1 MKKMIA
7 LGMAAMMCL
16 SMTACSVST
25 SSKTETTAAAT
36 EAAETTAEA
45 AKDSETTA
53 EAAGDL
59 VATADYPTKPI
70 TMIIP
75 YGAGGT
81 TDTWGRKLAVLLEK
95 YLGQPITVTN
105 QGGASGSI
113 GSQFVKEQPSD
124 GYTLLVCAET
134 MGTYRTMNICDLGYD
149 DFTVISPLVGD
160 PKVLVV
166 GKDSKYNT
174 LQELLDAIKENPGK
188 ITMSHSGPGGSGHNQ
203 GLVIGF
209 DRGHYM
215 TVTGPLGYLL
225 VIITLTT
232 GSAFV
237 MWLGERV
244 TEKGVG
250 NGISIILLINIVS
263 RMPSDFSDLY
273 TKFMKGQDIVDQVI
287 AGAIILAVILV
298 TTILVVLLQ
307 GGVRKIP
314 VQHAQKVQGRR
325 MMGGQQSHIPLK
337 VNTSSVI
344 PVIFASSILSV
355 PMVVV
360 NLFNINTSG
369 VWAKILRGM
378 NSNYWFNPAY
388 PWASVGLIIY
398 ILLVV
403 FFAYFYTSVTFNPM
417 EVANNLKKSGG
428 FIPGIRPGKP
438 TQDYLNKILNYIV
451 FIGAVGLLIVAV
463 IPIFF
468 NGMFGADVSFG
479 GTSLIIIVGVVLETI
494 DQIESKMIVRNYSGF
509 LND

>member
-1 MKKMIA
+1 MLKSLQKAFKVKEVRDRLLYTFMMLVVIRIGCCLPIPGADPSYLHDFFSNLQSSGMGFFNAITGGSFSSMSIFA
-7 LGMAAMMCL
+7 L
-16 SMTACSVST
+16 SITPYIT
-25 SSKTETTAAAT
+25 SSIIMQLLTIAIPKLE
-36 EAAETTAEA
+36 EMQ
-45 AKDSETTA
+45 KDGE
-53 EAAGDL
+53 D
-59 VATADYPTKPI
+59 
-70 TMIIP
+70 
-75 YGAGGT
+75 
-81 TDTWGRKLAVLLEK
+81 GRKKITAITRYVTIFLAVIESL
-95 YLGQPITVTN
+95 
-105 QGGASGSI
+105 
-113 GSQFVKEQPSD
+113 
-124 GYTLLVCAET
+124 
-134 MGTYRTMNICDLGYD
+134 
-149 DFTVISPLVGD
+149 
-160 PKVLVV
+160 
-166 GKDSKYNT
+166 
-174 LQELLDAIKENPGK
+174 
-188 ITMSHSGPGGSGHNQ
+188 

-388 PWASVGLIIY
+388 PWADRKSV
-398 ILLVV
+398 V
-403 FFAYFYTSVTFNPM
+403 
-417 EVANNLKKSGG
+417 
-428 FIPGIRPGKP
+428 
-438 TQDYLNKILNYIV
+438 
-451 FIGAVGLLIVAV
+451 
-463 IPIFF
+463 
-468 NGMFGADVSFG
+468 
-479 GTSLIIIVGVVLETI
+479 
-494 DQIESKMIVRNYSGF
+494 
-509 LND
+509 